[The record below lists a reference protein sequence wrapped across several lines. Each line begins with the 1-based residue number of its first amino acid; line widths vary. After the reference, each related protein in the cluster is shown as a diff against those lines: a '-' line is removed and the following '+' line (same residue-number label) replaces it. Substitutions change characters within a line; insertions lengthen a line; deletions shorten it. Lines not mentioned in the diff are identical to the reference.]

1 MKTMTEMNSRVPGK
15 IWSAMVIEGIVV
27 ALCLGPAG
35 WVAILTGVAV
45 VAAGTVGAL
54 AGGWVLKNRAEWMY
68 DTAVEKVAQLRASI
82 ERGA

>member
-1 MKTMTEMNSRVPGK
+1 
-15 IWSAMVIEGIVV
+15 MVIEGIVV

-35 WVAILTGVAV
+35 WVAILVGVTV

-54 AGGWVLKNRAEWMY
+54 AGGWALKKGAEWMY
-68 DTAVEKVAQLRASI
+68 DTAVETVAQLRASI

>member
-15 IWSAMVIEGIVV
+15 IWSAMVIGGIVV

-35 WVAILTGVAV
+35 WVAILAGVAV

-54 AGGWVLKNRAEWMY
+54 AGGWVLKKAAEKGPEWLENQWHR
-68 DTAVEKVAQLRASI
+68 VHKS
-82 ERGA
+82 